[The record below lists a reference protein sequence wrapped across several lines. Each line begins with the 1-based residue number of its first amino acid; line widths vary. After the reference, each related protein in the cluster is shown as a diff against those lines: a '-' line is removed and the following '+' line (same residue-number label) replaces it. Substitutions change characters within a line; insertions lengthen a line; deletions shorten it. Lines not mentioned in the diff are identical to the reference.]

1 MIKGWLT
8 LLFLLSVS
16 YTLPYDLPSP
26 PNSSLQ
32 NTSEKARTLSSKKEV
47 YPSEEWEQREPEEVG
62 LSRSALE
69 ALREWVGGDGCVVRY
84 GYLVYSWGNPS
95 RSADVASAC
104 KPVISTFLLF
114 ALQEGR
120 IKSPDDQVSD
130 FEPRLRT
137 LNGGKDG
144 GITWR
149 HLASQTSGYGLIEP
163 PGKAYAYNDYAIALY
178 YDVLTQKVFKEEGTQ
193 LLKKYLAD
201 PLQFQDPYTFNAF
214 GPQDRP
220 GRLAI
225 SVRDFAR
232 FGLLYLRQG
241 RWKKRQLIKPELL
254 LLTLNHPV
262 PTDTPRSSGQE
273 AEMLPGQRSLG
284 GGKNQTALGPGLYSF
299 NWWLNRRDKRG
310 RRLWP
315 DAPPDT
321 YAAIGHA
328 GMRMLWVFPA
338 WDLIVAWNNA
348 RIEGSDNDIGNPNS
362 PLNRA
367 VRLLREAIK
376 AHPPPTSSPRTVLGI
391 QGTRF
396 LINGKPTFLLGISY
410 YGALGA
416 PRATL
421 LKDLEQMKRYGFNWI
436 RVWATWEAFGNNVSA
451 VDERGEERPPYLEKL
466 KELLAESDRRH
477 MVVDVTLSRGGG
489 SPLRLLSSHRRAVET
504 LVSALKPYRNWYLDL
519 ANERNI
525 RDSRFVSI
533 EELKELRETVKRL
546 DPHRL
551 VTASHGGD
559 LSEEDLKDYLL
570 NVQLDFLSPHRPRHP
585 ESPRQTLAQTKTYLS
600 QMRKL
605 GRLVPLHY
613 QEPFRRGYSPQNWE
627 PPASAFLTDLKQAQE
642 GGAGG
647 WCFHNGDQ
655 KNHPEGKPRRSF
667 DLREKSLFEQLD
679 EEERKFLNSLR
690 SLPR

>member
-1 MIKGWLT
+1 MWLAFGLF
-8 LLFLLSVS
+8 LLFLN
-16 YTLPYDLPSP
+16 TLPSSSNPLLP
-26 PNSSLQ
+26 
-32 NTSEKARTLSSKKEV
+32 NTPQKAKTLPSKKEV
-47 YPSEEWEQREPEEVG
+47 YPSEEWEQRNPEEVG
-62 LSRSALE
+62 LSRLTLE
-69 ALREWVGGDGCVVRY
+69 ALKEWVGGDGCVVRH
-84 GYLVYSWGNPS
+84 GYLVYTWGNPS
-95 RSADVASAC
+95 RSTDVASAC
-104 KPVISTFLLF
+104 KPVISTLLLF

-120 IKSPDDQVSD
+120 IKSPDDKVSD

-137 LNGGKDG
+137 LNGGKDRD
-144 GITWR
+144 ITWR

-178 YDVLTQKVFKEEGTQ
+178 YDVLTQKVFKEEGTR

-241 RWKKRQLIKPELL
+241 RWKKQQLIRPDLL
-254 LLTLNHPV
+254 RLALNSPV
-262 PTDTPRSSGQE
+262 PADTPLSSGQE

-284 GGKNQTALGPGLYSF
+284 GGRNQTPLGPGLYSF
-299 NWWLNRRDKRG
+299 NWWLNRRDKKG

-321 YAAIGHA
+321 YAASGHA
-328 GMRMLWVFPA
+328 GIRMLWVFPS
-338 WDLIVAWNNA
+338 WDLIVVWNNA
-348 RIEGSDNDIGNPNS
+348 RIEGSDNDIGNPDS

-367 VRLLREAIK
+367 VRFIKEAVENQ
-376 AHPPPTSSPRTVLGI
+376 PSSTSSPRTILGI

-416 PRATL
+416 SQATL
-421 LKDLEQMKRYGFNWI
+421 LKDLERMKQYGFNWI
-436 RVWATWEAFGNNVSA
+436 RVWATWGAFGNNVSA
-451 VDERGEERPPYLEKL
+451 VDEEGKARSPYLERLKKL
-466 KELLAESDRRH
+466 VEECDRRQII
-477 MVVDVTLSRGGG
+477 VDITLSRGDGVAG
-489 SPLRLLSSHRRAVET
+489 RPRLQSLSSHRRAVET
-504 LVSALKPYRNWYLDL
+504 LITALKPYKNWYLDL

-525 RDSRFVSI
+525 RDSRFVSV

-546 DPHRL
+546 DPRRFI
-551 VTASHGGD
+551 TASHAGD

-570 NVQLDFLSPHRPRHP
+570 TAQLDFIAPHRPRHP
-585 ESPRQTLAQTKTYLS
+585 DSPQQTLAQTKKYLS
-600 QMRKL
+600 QMQKL
-605 GRLVPLHY
+605 GRLVPIHY
-613 QEPFRRGYSPQNWE
+613 QEPFRRGYSPRSWE

-655 KNHPEGKPRRSF
+655 KDHPEGKPRRSF

-679 EEERKFLNSLR
+679 EEEQKVLKVLLSL
-690 SLPR
+690 SK